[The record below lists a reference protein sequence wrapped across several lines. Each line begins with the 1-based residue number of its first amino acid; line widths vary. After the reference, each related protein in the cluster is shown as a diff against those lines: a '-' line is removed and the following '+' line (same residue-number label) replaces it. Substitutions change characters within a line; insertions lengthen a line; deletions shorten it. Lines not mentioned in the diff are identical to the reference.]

1 VAEVIPPQIGAL
13 HRGSTLSSLD
23 ESTDSPAF
31 SIAEPRRMSP
41 IWSESTSATG
51 C

>member
-1 VAEVIPPQIGAL
+1 VAKVISPQTDAL
-13 HRGSTLSSLD
+13 HHGSTLSSLD

-31 SIAEPRRMSP
+31 SIAEPWRMSP
-41 IWSESTSATG
+41 IWSESTFTTD